1 MSLPKKAWRLSSCC
15 FSCFCAACVGAV
27 GLGLWLREGSGLYGV
42 SLLSSATWSV
52 DAGCALVACA
62 VAISLLKPRPG
73 EIAMV
78 RGATAGLR
86 SSLIPAKS
94 MSKSESLYAIGH
106 GLSNIEDEESL
117 AALFSNSALNAPTC
131 ETGAS
136 LKLAEL
142 ERPGVSG
149 VSHCWTGSASGSGST

>member
-78 RGATAGLR
+78 RGRYRWTEVVAD
-86 SSLIPAKS
+86 SC
-94 MSKSESLYAIGH
+94 EVH
-106 GLSNIEDEESL
+106 VEERIIVCHWPR
-117 AALFSNSALNAPTC
+117 AV
-131 ETGAS
+131 EH
-136 LKLAEL
+136 
-142 ERPGVSG
+142 RRRRV
-149 VSHCWTGSASGSGST
+149 TGSTVFK